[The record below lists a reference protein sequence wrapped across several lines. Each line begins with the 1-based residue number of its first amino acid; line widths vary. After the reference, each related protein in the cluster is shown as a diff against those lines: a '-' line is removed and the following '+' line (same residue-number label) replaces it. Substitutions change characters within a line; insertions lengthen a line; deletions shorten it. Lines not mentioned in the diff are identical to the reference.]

1 MTLFKTGRVLALTLA
16 AALALAACENS
27 EDRAERHYNTALEL
41 VEQGDVTRALLELRN
56 VFRYNGTHLEARR
69 LFADL
74 NLEQGDTSMAMR
86 HYLLLAEQ
94 DPDNLEVRHIL
105 AESAIDQNN
114 WEEARRHGE
123 AAFEIDPDAP
133 RSVLLGIA
141 LEYREAVMARDTAAQ
156 SAIYQNVA
164 GLIAD
169 QPDEILLRRIAID
182 YLISSPE
189 PASARPE
196 IEAAIALRPM
206 DERLHYTKVRLLH
219 DLGETDAVTEQLEMM
234 FELFPRNQDIEQ
246 ELVRWY
252 MSQDRPDRAEAF
264 LRAQAEAHPDE
275 TDRKMTVV
283 GFLEAVQGQSA
294 ARAELERLVRDT
306 EEANAVNTF
315 RAALALLDFRD
326 GATEQAISTL
336 ETIIAESEQ
345 SDTQRELRIQL
356 AGMYLQL
363 GREDDARAQ
372 VTTILEQDRTH
383 VEALLQRATWSLQD
397 GELLQAQSDLRAA
410 QAQDP
415 NNPVIMTFLA
425 AAFARDGSI
434 DLAGEQLARA
444 VQASNNGA
452 AETLR
457 YVAFLREQ
465 GRTSAIEPLLSDAL
479 RNAPSDLN
487 LLTAMAEH
495 YLRNNRW
502 SEAGALVN
510 RLAETSG
517 EEGPRRAQ
525 QLRAAILLGQN
536 QIDEGLS
543 VLQDQVRPGDED
555 VSAVAVV
562 LSAQVRAGR
571 TEAARAYIA
580 ELIAAQPDTPEL
592 LLLSANLEALLGNA
606 QQAEENY
613 RAVLNAR
620 PDADNASV
628 LLYGL
633 LRGEGRDSDADEVLD
648 AGLTAAPD
656 SIPLLLIRAREL
668 EDLGEFD
675 AAIGIYEQMQALAPN
690 NIVAANNLASML
702 TTYRESEEDLAR
714 AAELAR
720 PLRDST
726 IPAFQDTYGWIAF
739 RLGNLEEARVRLEPA
754 AESLPNEPLVQY
766 HLGRLMIAL
775 DREEEAIPQLER
787 AIELMQG
794 RDLPQL
800 VSARQHLEALRNPP
814 AAN

>member
-1 MTLFKTGRVLALTLA
+1 MTSFKTGRVLALTLA
-16 AALALAACENS
+16 ATLALAACESS
-27 EDRAERHYNTALEL
+27 EDRAERHFNAALEL
-41 VEQGDVTRALLELRN
+41 VERGDVTRALLELRN
-56 VFRYNGTHLEARR
+56 VFRHDGTHLEARR

-74 NLEQGDTSMAMR
+74 NLEQGDIGMAMR
-86 HYLLLAEQ
+86 HYLLLSEQ
-94 DPDNLEVRHIL
+94 DPDNIEVRHIL
-105 AESAIDQNN
+105 AEAAIDQNN
-114 WEEARRHGE
+114 WEDARRHGD
-123 AAFEIDPDAP
+123 AALELDPDAP

-141 LEYREAVMARDTAAQ
+141 LDYREAVRERDAAAQ
-156 SAIYQNVA
+156 SRIFQSVA
-164 GLIAD
+164 QRIED

-189 PASARPE
+189 PASALPE
-196 IEAAIALRPM
+196 IEAALTLRPR

-219 DLGETDAVTEQLEMM
+219 DLGETDAVTEQLELM
-234 FELFPRNQDIEQ
+234 FELFPNNEEIEL

-252 MSQDRPDRAEAF
+252 MTQDRPDLAEAF

-283 GFLEAVQGQSA
+283 GFLESVQGQMA
-294 ARAELERLVRDT
+294 ARAELERLVQDT
-306 EEANAVNTF
+306 EDAEAVNTF

-326 GATEQAISTL
+326 GATDRAMSTL
-336 ETIIAESEQ
+336 ESIIADTEQ

-363 GREDDARAQ
+363 GREDDARTQ

-383 VEALLQRATWSLQD
+383 VAALVQRATWSLQD
-397 GELLQAQSDLRAA
+397 GELLQAQSDLRSA

-415 NNPVIMTFLA
+415 NNPLIMTFLA

-444 VQASNNGA
+444 VQASNNRA

-479 RNAPSDLN
+479 RIAPSDID
-487 LLTAMAEH
+487 LLTALAEH

-510 RLAETSG
+510 RLADTAG
-517 EEGPRRAQ
+517 DEGQRRAQ

-555 VSAVAVV
+555 VSSVAVV

-571 TEAARAYIA
+571 SEAARAYIA
-580 ELIAAQPDTPEL
+580 DLIADQPDSAEL
-592 LLLSANLEALLGNA
+592 RLLSANLDALLGNA
-606 QQAEENY
+606 QEAEASY
-613 RAVLNAR
+613 RAVLDAR

-633 LRGEGRDSDADEVLD
+633 LRGEGRDDDAEEVLD
-648 AGLTAAPD
+648 AALTAAPN

-668 EDLGEFD
+668 EDAGEFD
-675 AAIGIYEQMQALAPN
+675 EAIGIYEQMQALAPN

-766 HLGRLMIAL
+766 HLGRLLIAL
-775 DREEEAIPQLER
+775 EREEEAIPQLER

-800 VSARQHLEALRNPP
+800 ASARAHLEALRNPP